1 VKQVIGGIGRQAQL
15 GKDGQHRVLAGGL
28 PGQGDD
34 LPGVR
39 RRVGHGNPGYRHRD
53 PGEAVPVQ
61 RAEAARCPAG
71 VSSGVHGHPGEDRR
85 GGRLV
90 RALIAGLQVLAD
102 GIL

>member
-1 VKQVIGGIGRQAQL
+1 VF
-15 GKDGQHRVLAGGL
+15 AGGL

-39 RRVGHGNPGYRHRD
+39 CRVGHRNPGYRYRD
-53 PGEAVPVQ
+53 PGEPVPVQ

-71 VSSGVHGHPGEDRR
+71 VLSGVQGHPGEDLR
-85 GGRLV
+85 GCRLLQ
-90 RALIAGLQVLAD
+90 ALIAGLQVLAD